1 MGDSQDLTELDD
13 VMFIA
18 ERRKAREAVDRS
30 PLDHAL
36 LERFAVIDAEFIRRA
51 GLAWADA

>member
-1 MGDSQDLTELDD
+1 MGDSQDLTKLDD

-18 ERRKAREAVDRS
+18 ERRKAREAADRS
-30 PLDHAL
+30 PLDEAVIR
-36 LERFAVIDAEFIRRA
+36 RFEMIDAEFMRRA